1 VPYPGLLGE
10 SDEAAA
16 PPEGVVP
23 VSLGRYVTVG
33 MRDGGSGSGV
43 SGPVGRS
50 RSRTAPGPEVPA
62 SCNALTIGCTYS
74 EADGRAAPAGMV
86 MSDHDDADPGQEQEW
101 LRESDLIN
109 GGPIIIGVY
118 MVQPFLTAGS
128 LDLPARICVA
138 AFSVAIPLLAALVL
152 VNRRELSRRRATRSR
167 FVVWTRADRG
177 SGPRGR
183 LPGPAAGP
191 DADGPG
197 GPSTR
202 RHRILTARRS
212 GLVKV
217 DSAIHMPYTYHI
229 GRRLEGS
236 SACVRPCSACSTRS
250 RPTATS

>member
-62 SCNALTIGCTYS
+62 SCNALTIGCTCS
-74 EADGRAAPAGMV
+74 ETDGRGCTSRDGHERP
-86 MSDHDDADPGQEQEW
+86 
-101 LRESDLIN
+101 RRR
-109 GGPIIIGVY
+109 
-118 MVQPFLTAGS
+118 
-128 LDLPARICVA
+128 LPARICVA

-202 RHRILTARRS
+202 RHRILAARRS

-229 GRRLEGS
+229 GRRREGS